1 MGNAISMDVRMA
13 ALIKRLSV
21 YPFVLPRDEFEPSDE
36 LVRETLARAVELGYL
51 VMMIDPKD
59 SQGAQYSETTAG
71 WVFANFFDY
80 GEVVLLG
87 DDTLPERVSTFRLFV
102 WHNLLSGGVADIDEF
117 GVGSPW
123 GDDFRVAHLLACGV
137 VTGERIPRLTMWEHL
152 DGDVVVWNGIPGDA
166 TSTKETHGLVGY
178 PSCSCG
184 KVREIPIR
192 RQMSNDE
199 VSDMLDAFAFMV

>member
-13 ALIKRLSV
+13 ALIKRISV
-21 YPFVLPRDEFEPSDE
+21 SPFVLPRGEFEVSDE
-36 LVRETLARAVELGYL
+36 LARETLAHAVELGYL
-51 VMMIDPKD
+51 VMTTDPMN
-59 SQGAQYSETTAG
+59 GRVQYDETTDG

-87 DDTLPERVSTFRLFV
+87 DDTLPERVRTFRLFV
-102 WHNLLSGGVADIDEF
+102 WHNLLSGGVTDMNEF

-123 GDDFRVAHLLACGV
+123 GADLQIAHLLACGV
-137 VTGERIPRLTMWEHL
+137 VTGERIPRLAMWEHFR
-152 DGDVVVWNGIPGDA
+152 GDVTLWTDSIPPEAG
-166 TSTKETHGLVGY
+166 TKETHGLIGY

-184 KVREIPIR
+184 KLRDIPIR